1 MDPIAHTFVGA
12 TLAASGLRR
21 KTPLATAVLLM
32 GANAPDIDV
41 LSGFGAPFQSLELR
55 RGLTHGVLALA
66 ILPFALTGLVLLF
79 DRVVRRKRVAGAE
92 PVRAGALLGL
102 ATLAVLTHP
111 ALDWLNNYG
120 MRWLMPFDGRWS
132 YGDAVFIIDP
142 WIWLAL
148 GGVPFLV
155 YSRRTASLVRWCVF
169 WSLASLL
176 VLLSPVPLLARLL
189 WIAGVGALLAVRFF
203 RPTAPGSG
211 FGFGFGFEHAARI
224 ALGIAAVYVS
234 ALALVDFAERSQ
246 VTAELAARGIGPVE
260 RVMVA
265 PVAANPFTSEVLV
278 ETPEAYHAGTWRWL
292 ADPKLELD
300 PEMIPKR
307 MADPIAAAAAQT
319 LEARRYLTWAR
330 FPYAVIESEAD
341 GYVVRLLDARYH
353 ATGRLYG
360 PTVRLDLNLRPLPH
374 E

>member
-12 TLAASGLRR
+12 TLATSGLRR
-21 KTPLATAVLLM
+21 KTPLATAVLLI

-41 LSGFGAPFQSLELR
+41 LSGFGAPFQSLEFR

-79 DRVVRRKRVAGAE
+79 DLVVRRKRVADAE
-92 PVRAGALLGL
+92 PARAGPLLGL

-120 MRWLMPFDGRWS
+120 MRWLMPFDGRWF

-148 GGVPFLV
+148 GSVPFLV
-155 YSRRTASLVRWCVF
+155 YSRRTASLARWCVF
-169 WSLASLL
+169 WLLASLL

-189 WIAGVGALLAVRFF
+189 WIAGVGALFAVRFS
-203 RPTAPGSG
+203 RPTAAGSG
-211 FGFGFGFEHAARI
+211 FGFERAARA

-246 VTAELAARGIGPVE
+246 VTAELAAHGIGPVE

-265 PVAANPFTSEVLV
+265 PVPANPFASEVLV
-278 ETPEAYHAGTWRWL
+278 ETPEAYRAGTWHWL
-292 ADPKLELD
+292 AEPKLELAPDAIPRRMSD
-300 PEMIPKR
+300 PV
-307 MADPIAAAAAQT
+307 AVAAAQT
-319 LEARRYLTWAR
+319 VEAQRYLTWAR
-330 FPYAVIESEAD
+330 FPYVLIEPD
-341 GYVVRLLDARYH
+341 GGGYVVKFLDARYGTTERISGPSVYLD
-353 ATGRLYG
+353 ADLR
-360 PTVRLDLNLRPLPH
+360 PTVSP
-374 E
+374 